1 MSEDVLFYLTYGYGL
16 FSTTFNMN
24 SKLELRTEPED
35 NPADVT
41 HTSISHI
48 SLYLSQN
55 YQITTLA
62 YASFQLTYMFVSEFG
77 HCLFRTLA

>member
-1 MSEDVLFYLTYGYGL
+1 MK
-16 FSTTFNMN
+16 
-24 SKLELRTEPED
+24 SKLELRSEPKD

-41 HTSISHI
+41 HTSTSHI

-62 YASFQLTYMFVSEFG
+62 HASFLLPYMFVSELG
-77 HCLFRTLA
+77 HCLFRILA

>member
-1 MSEDVLFYLTYGYGL
+1 MFWFNLYLPLRFVLNDFQHEI
-16 FSTTFNMN
+16 
-24 SKLELRTEPED
+24 KTEPKD
-35 NPADVT
+35 SPADVT

-62 YASFQLTYMFVSEFG
+62 HASFQLTYMFVSELG
-77 HCLFRTLA
+77 HCLFRILA

>member
-1 MSEDVLFYLTYGYGL
+1 MSEDVLIYSIYCYGL
-16 FSTTFNMN
+16 FSTTFNMK
-24 SKLELRTEPED
+24 SKLEPRSEPGD

-62 YASFQLTYMFVSEFG
+62 HASFQLTYMFVSELG
-77 HCLFRTLA
+77 HCLFRILA